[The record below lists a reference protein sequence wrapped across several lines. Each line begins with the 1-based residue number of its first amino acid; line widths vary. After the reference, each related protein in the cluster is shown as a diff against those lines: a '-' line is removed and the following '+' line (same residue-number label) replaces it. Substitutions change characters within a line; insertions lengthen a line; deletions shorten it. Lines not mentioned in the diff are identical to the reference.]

1 MFVITFDNKCLLG
14 GLGDRIVGLIS
25 VKLMSKLLDKQFYI
39 LWNKE
44 DIKPY
49 INYEKYD
56 YELLNINKT
65 DIKEYNYID
74 NQTGLKHYLMN
85 QTCLFQNRINMFRLN
100 QEIAQY
106 LYKNKLFEKENYFND
121 IISEYQQLYTNILVP
136 TSYVK
141 DKIDQLI
148 NNKNNIV
155 GIQIRCGDYFIS
167 NNVGHSGTTKPYQ
180 DSKKYRENMDSY
192 LLNIKK
198 NCDQTYKDNYNI
210 FFTTD
215 NVKLLDNI
223 IKIFN
228 KSKVI
233 YEDSLIQH
241 LDRNFINSDISKIFI
256 DSYILSQK
264 TKSMFISSYS
274 NFGRQAALSSTHNNI
289 YDLDCNLLDKK
300 NLLSKHEIIFN

>member
-148 NNKNNIV
+148 NKWTNK
-155 GIQIRCGDYFIS
+155 
-167 NNVGHSGTTKPYQ
+167 
-180 DSKKYRENMDSY
+180 
-192 LLNIKK
+192 
-198 NCDQTYKDNYNI
+198 
-210 FFTTD
+210 
-215 NVKLLDNI
+215 
-223 IKIFN
+223 
-228 KSKVI
+228 
-233 YEDSLIQH
+233 
-241 LDRNFINSDISKIFI
+241 
-256 DSYILSQK
+256 
-264 TKSMFISSYS
+264 
-274 NFGRQAALSSTHNNI
+274 
-289 YDLDCNLLDKK
+289 
-300 NLLSKHEIIFN
+300 